1 MKIPI
6 WKIMKKKNNSKIED
20 LKESQMVCSINESK
34 ENEEDNENFKK
45 EEITFD
51 DIFL

>member
-1 MKIPI
+1 
-6 WKIMKKKNNSKIED
+6 
-20 LKESQMVCSINESK
+20 MVCSINESK